1 MSSLFD
7 KLNLRPQERRLVV
20 IVGIVV
26 FVALNF
32 WLVIPM
38 FGEYGRNGQRILD
51 VKKRLKTYQDE
62 ISKKNTYEKE
72 LRQLETSGVYIPTEE
87 AGLRM
92 SQEISSQAALSGVTI
107 TSMTQMQRNV
117 QTGGK
122 TNAFFD
128 EAAVTVNVNSGEKEL
143 VEFLWHLADKETLIR
158 AKSMTVGPDPS
169 RMRLQGQIT
178 LVKSFQKRPTKAT
191 ATTAST
197 AASTAANTTASNTAK
212 PAAVTKTQPPPKT
225 NAPGAPKVA
234 TPVAKPAA
242 APPQTPSTGSKPL
255 PHAAAPAAPNV
266 VPPPGQ
272 PGVPAPIPAPSPGG
286 TNRFRRTLPTPAK
299 PQP

>member
-32 WLVIPM
+32 WLVLPM
-38 FGEYGRNGQRILD
+38 FGEYGKNQQRIFDKQTEL
-51 VKKRLKTYQDE
+51 KKYQAE
-62 ISKKNTYEKE
+62 ISKLKSYEKE
-72 LRQLETSGVYIPTEE
+72 RDQLETSGVYIPNEE

-107 TSMTQMQRNV
+107 NSMTQMMRQG
-117 QTGGK
+117 TGGK

-143 VEFLWHLADKETLIR
+143 VEFLWRLADKETLIR

-178 LVKSFQKRPTKAT
+178 LVKSFQRRPVKA
-191 ATTAST
+191 
-197 AASTAANTTASNTAK
+197 AASTTAK
-212 PAAVTKTQPPPKT
+212 PAAAKPDAAKSDAAAKT
-225 NAPGAPKVA
+225 NAANAAGRPVPATSNTGPKPASTPGTPGAP
-234 TPVAKPAA
+234 
-242 APPQTPSTGSKPL
+242 L
-255 PHAAAPAAPNV
+255 APAVNP
-266 VPPPGQ
+266 
-272 PGVPAPIPAPSPGG
+272 VPAPTPTGGLPSPLPGG
-286 TNRFRRTLPTPAK
+286 TNRFRRAVPSPSR
-299 PQP
+299 PSP